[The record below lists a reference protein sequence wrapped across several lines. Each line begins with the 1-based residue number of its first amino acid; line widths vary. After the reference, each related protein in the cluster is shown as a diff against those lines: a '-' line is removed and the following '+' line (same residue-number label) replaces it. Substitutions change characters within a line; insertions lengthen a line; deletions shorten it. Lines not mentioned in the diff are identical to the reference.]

1 MQNAFYQQTEFSS
14 KIVQVNRHEK
24 DELCCIGSCKTI
36 LLLNYFTMKPQNNFA
51 HILSMY
57 AQTIIES
64 TIINYCGWNVTVKVK
79 HHEKFN

>member
-1 MQNAFYQQTEFSS
+1 
-14 KIVQVNRHEK
+14 
-24 DELCCIGSCKTI
+24 
-36 LLLNYFTMKPQNNFA
+36 MKPQNNFA

-64 TIINYCGWNVTVKVK
+64 TIINYCGWNITVKVK